1 MAESVF
7 RGRRWR
13 ARGPRAGL
21 LLVESGFVIPDLM
34 VVDPLPRDRQPSTAA
49 LVIEVAVPTRRHDA
63 DKAPRYARAG
73 VLE

>member
-1 MAESVF
+1 M
-7 RGRRWR
+7 
-13 ARGPRAGL
+13 
-21 LLVESGFVIPDLM
+21 IPDLM

-49 LVIEVAVPTRRHDA
+49 LVIEVAVATRRHDA